1 MSLSTHEKD
10 NIMAKT
16 MRRWEIDAIGRDRLS
31 LREVHVPVPGPR
43 QVLVKVAAVALN
55 HRDKMVVETGR
66 GLPLA
71 FPFTP
76 GSDLAG
82 EVVAA
87 GPGATRFPIGER
99 VISTFMP
106 DWTDGL
112 RPGDARTP
120 AYQTLGG
127 YYPGVLA
134 EYVAMPEAWVVRAP
148 DTLSDAEACTLPCAG
163 VTAWFALVERA
174 RVRAGDTVL
183 IPSTGGVALFGL
195 QIAKAHGAEVIVS
208 GRTHNEARARALGA
222 DHYVDSKREDWLEA
236 VYALTSDRGAD
247 HVLEVVGGAHL
258 GKSVQA
264 AAVGGHICQIG
275 ALDGFDLIAPAMPLM
290 LKDVTIH
297 GIGTGSRRALEN
309 LVRAVDRIR
318 LKPVIDSRYPLADL
332 SAAFDHLD
340 RGAFGKIVIDVA

>member
-1 MSLSTHEKD
+1 
-10 NIMAKT
+10 MANT
-16 MRRWEIDAIGRDRLS
+16 MRRWEIDAIGRDRLT
-31 LREVHVPVPGPR
+31 LREVPLPIPGER

-55 HRDKMVVETGR
+55 YRDKMVVETGR
-66 GLPLA
+66 GLPLG

-87 GPGATRFPIGER
+87 GPGASRFAVGER

-120 AYQTLGG
+120 AYRTLGG

-134 EYVAMPEAWVVRAP
+134 EYVAMPEAWLVLAP

-195 QIAKAHGAEVIVS
+195 QIAKAHGAHVIVS
-208 GRTHNEARARALGA
+208 GRAHNEARARALGA
-222 DHYVDSKREDWLEA
+222 DDYIDSQRDDWLEA
-236 VYALTSDRGAD
+236 VYALTADRGAD
-247 HVLEVVGGAHL
+247 HVLEVIGGAHL

-275 ALDGFDLIAPAMPLM
+275 ALDGFALSSPAMPLM

-297 GIGTGSRRALEN
+297 GIGTGSRRALED

-318 LKPVIDSRYPLADL
+318 LEPAIDARYPLADL
-332 SAAFDHLD
+332 PAAFDHLD

>member
-1 MSLSTHEKD
+1 
-10 NIMAKT
+10 MANT

-31 LREVHVPVPGPR
+31 LREAPIPVPGEQ
-43 QVLVKVAAVALN
+43 QVLIRVAAVALN
-55 HRDKMVVETGR
+55 YRDKMVIETGR

-82 EVVAA
+82 DVVAL
-87 GPGATRFPIGER
+87 GPGASRFVIGER

-106 DWTDGL
+106 DWTDGM
-112 RPGDARTP
+112 RSGDARTP
-120 AYQTLGG
+120 AYRTLGG

-134 EYVAMPEAWVVRAP
+134 EYVAMPQAWLVRAP
-148 DTLSDAEACTLPCAG
+148 DSLSDGEACTLPCAG

-195 QIAKAHGAEVIVS
+195 QIAKAHGARVIVS
-208 GRTHNEARARALGA
+208 GRADKETRARALGA
-222 DHYVDSKREDWLEA
+222 DDYVDSQRDDWVEA
-236 VYALTSDRGAD
+236 VYALTADRGVD
-247 HVLEVVGGAHL
+247 HVLEVIGGAHL
-258 GKSVQA
+258 GKSVQV

-275 ALDGFDLIAPAMPLM
+275 ALDGFNLATPAMPLM
-290 LKDVTIH
+290 LKDLTIH

-309 LVRAVDRIR
+309 LVRAVDHIR

-332 SAAFDHLD
+332 ASAFDHLD
-340 RGAFGKIVIDVA
+340 RGPFGKIVIDFA

>member
-1 MSLSTHEKD
+1 MK
-10 NIMAKT
+10 NT

-31 LREVHVPVPGPR
+31 LREVPVPIPGER
-43 QVLVKVAAVALN
+43 EVLVKVAAVALN

-82 EVVAA
+82 EVIAA
-87 GPGATRFPIGER
+87 GPGATRFALGER

-106 DWTDGL
+106 DWTDGQ

-120 AYQTLGG
+120 AYRTLGG

-134 EYVAMPEAWVVRAP
+134 EYVAMPEAWLVRAP
-148 DTLSDAEACTLPCAG
+148 ATLSDAAASTLPCAG

-195 QIAKAHGAEVIVS
+195 QIAKAHGAEVIVC
-208 GRTHNEARARALGA
+208 GRAHNAERARALGA
-222 DHYVDSKREDWLEA
+222 DHYIDSQREDWLEA
-236 VYALTSDRGAD
+236 VYALTANRGAD

-275 ALDGFDLIAPAMPLM
+275 ALDGFDLAAPAMPLM

-309 LVRAVDRIR
+309 MVRAVDRIR
-318 LKPVIDSRYPLADL
+318 LEPVIDSRYPLAEL
-332 SAAFDHLD
+332 PAAFDHLD
-340 RGAFGKIVIDVA
+340 RGAFGKVVIDVG